1 MIYPVLDLKATG
13 ENIKRLCEEQG
24 ISAEQL
30 RQIMGLE
37 SVQSCYKWFSAKN
50 LPEISNL
57 IILSKVLDV
66 PIEQILVTRH
76 IDIDNKNIEK

>member
-1 MIYPVLDLKATG
+1 MIYRVLDLQATG
-13 ENIKRLCEEQG
+13 QNIKRLCDEQG

-30 RQIMGLE
+30 RHIMGVE

-50 LPEISNL
+50 LPELSNL
-57 IILSKVLDV
+57 IILSKVLEV

-76 IDIDNKNIEK
+76 IDIDNKNKEE